1 MPIRGEVWSRD
12 GRLLSLTRHPT
23 VVAFDCHSG
32 TEVSFK
38 TRKTAES
45 SVSLKF
51 DARRIRSGVCHCRF
65 IRYLGIPLFELS

>member
-1 MPIRGEVWSRD
+1 MPISGEVWSRD
-12 GRLLSLTRHPT
+12 GRLPSLTRHPAAH
-23 VVAFDCHSG
+23 VLDCHSG

-51 DARRIRSGVCHCRF
+51 DARRIRSGGLEVHS
-65 IRYLGIPLFELS
+65 LFGNSPV